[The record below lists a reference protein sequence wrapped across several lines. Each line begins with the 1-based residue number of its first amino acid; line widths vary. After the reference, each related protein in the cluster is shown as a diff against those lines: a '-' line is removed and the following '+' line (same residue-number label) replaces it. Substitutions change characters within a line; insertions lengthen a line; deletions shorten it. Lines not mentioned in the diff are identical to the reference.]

1 MRDNPRITEILRE
14 TTNNLISD
22 YISRND
28 IEKDQIIVRQYDGFI
43 STKRLKR
50 IDGSIPL
57 DLRSIFEKF
66 ISSIDKD
73 KYLALDEKRN
83 TVIKGISHKNSKIDT
98 LYTKI
103 LNFNFLNRISIFK
116 GMQEIK
122 DEILNSHDI
131 SLYCIPISNDY
142 EGVYLKEHGLVSIS
156 KSAKNMLDTDDIDK
170 NKYFD
175 LYIRPFTESL
185 VLTFS

>member
-1 MRDNPRITEILRE
+1 MKLNTSFLFLTNIYYYDISSCHYNILKTFGFDISNLNKEDKESRNIKIGLMMRDNPRITEILRE

-103 LNFNFLNRISIFK
+103 LNFNFLN
-116 GMQEIK
+116 
-122 DEILNSHDI
+122 L
-131 SLYCIPISNDY
+131 
-142 EGVYLKEHGLVSIS
+142 
-156 KSAKNMLDTDDIDK
+156 
-170 NKYFD
+170 
-175 LYIRPFTESL
+175 
-185 VLTFS
+185 